1 MDFILYSIMDKDLFK
16 NLKDLQQIKPND
28 EYSKQS
34 RLLILS
40 SWRQEKQIQEAGF
53 WPLLLSGFKKPA
65 FVVALSGF
73 FILIIFLGVSY
84 FSQILSPL
92 FLPGSNQNNLVAEA
106 NEMTALIQVR
116 LDEVKYN
123 IQELEDKKLAD
134 LATLN
139 DLRGLLTEATKDLTE
154 AAQLDAE
161 GEDLEISLQK
171 MKAAYEILQKMSL
184 EINNIL
190 TK

>member
-1 MDFILYSIMDKDLFK
+1 MNNELLK
-16 NLKDLQQIKPND
+16 NLKELKEIQPDVN
-28 EYSKQS
+28 YSKQS

-40 SWRQEKQIQEAGF
+40 SWRQERRIQVVQEAGF

-65 FVVALSGF
+65 LAMAVSGV

-84 FSQILSPL
+84 FNQIPK
-92 FLPGSNQNNLVAEA
+92 NLVAEA
-106 NEMTALIQVR
+106 DEMTALIQVR

-139 DLRGLLTEATKDLTE
+139 DLRGLLMEATNDLTE
-154 AAQLDAE
+154 AAQLDAQ

-171 MKAAYEILQKMSL
+171 MRDAYEILQKMSL